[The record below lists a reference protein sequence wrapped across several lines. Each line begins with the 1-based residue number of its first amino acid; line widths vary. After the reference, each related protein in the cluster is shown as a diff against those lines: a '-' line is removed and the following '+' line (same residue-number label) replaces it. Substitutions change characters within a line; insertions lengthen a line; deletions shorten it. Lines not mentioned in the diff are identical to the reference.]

1 MMMMIAVGLGR
12 FVKVEGKI
20 NGAKY
25 REILEDNLIRPTTKL
40 QLETIF
46 ISQRLESYKET

>member
-20 NGAKY
+20 NGTKY
-25 REILEDNLIRPTTKL
+25 REILEDNLIQPATKL

-46 ISQRLESYKET
+46 ILQWLGSYKET